1 MNPTC
6 DSGRRAL
13 YVLAALTAGCG
24 DAATLEPPSGVQ
36 RAALYGAEASP
47 DGTADDAVL
56 HLRGTAYVDLTCTA
70 TLVAPNLVITA
81 VHCVARTPAGGF
93 QCSPEGELVPNPD
106 GAGTLLGHVAPESVE
121 LYAGQ
126 TVGPEPVARGSQILS
141 TFSETVCKND
151 IAFVLLDRTLD
162 LPIRPIRLQRPTAVD
177 EAMTFIGYGLDEQRI
192 ADWRARPRKRLTGQR
207 VRAVGPDSIQD
218 GVTDA
223 PPRTLV
229 FEGPSACWGDS
240 GGPAL
245 SEDTGAVTGVFSL
258 LSGQLCNAR
267 GTKLIYTRAA
277 PFRSLAEQA
286 FSEAGQPAWLEG
298 EPDPRLAPHGAGCHE
313 ASACQSGACIDGRCR
328 PTCSAGAACPSGYTC
343 SASTSV
349 CSANRP
355 SESSGS
361 CALSAQPAGGMS
373 GSLLAAACAFVAVC
387 RRSRRK
393 AKRLP
398 PSLQRIDRGWRARGT
413 LPR

>member
-1 MNPTC
+1 MNRTC
-6 DSGRRAL
+6 DGGRRRERRAL
-13 YVLAALTAGCG
+13 CVMAALTAACG
-24 DAATLEPPSGVQ
+24 DAATLETASGAQ
-36 RAALYGAEASP
+36 RAALYGAAASP

-70 TLVAPNLVITA
+70 TLVASNLVVTA
-81 VHCVARTPAGGF
+81 LHCVARTPAGGF
-93 QCSPEGELVPNPD
+93 QCTPEGELIPNPD

-121 LYAGQ
+121 FYAGQ

-141 TFSETVCKND
+141 TFSDTICRND

-162 LPIRPIRLQRPTAVD
+162 LPIRSIRLQHPTAVD

-207 VRAVGPDSIQD
+207 VRAVGPDSLQE

-277 PFRSLAEQA
+277 PFKSLAEQA
-286 FSEAGQPAWLEG
+286 FSAAGQRPWLEG
-298 EPDPRLAPHGAGCHE
+298 EPDPRLQPNGGSC
-313 ASACQSGACIDGRCR
+313 SDDGACQSGACVDGRCA
-328 PTCSAGAACPSGYTC
+328 PTCSAGAACPSGYACNAT
-343 SASTSV
+343 TSV

-361 CALSAQPAGGMS
+361 CALSALPPGRPGGS
-373 GSLLAAACAFVAVC
+373 VLTAACALAAAC
-387 RRSRRK
+387 RRARRK
-393 AKRLP
+393 R
-398 PSLQRIDRGWRARGT
+398 
-413 LPR
+413 